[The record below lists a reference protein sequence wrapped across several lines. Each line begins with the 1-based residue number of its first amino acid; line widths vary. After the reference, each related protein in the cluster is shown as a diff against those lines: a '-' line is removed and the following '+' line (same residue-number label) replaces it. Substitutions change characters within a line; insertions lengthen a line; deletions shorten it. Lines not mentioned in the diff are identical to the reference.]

1 MSAVDRFVERCF
13 AVVAKPI
20 QFRTMAQQILRGFQ
34 LTSTAGIPKS
44 VGDFSRGRCRVFCEV
59 SPKAIHHPQR
69 RAMPDQS
76 VSASLDKPARGA
88 PLSKGNGVR

>member
-59 SPKAIHHPQR
+59 SRRRSIIPSAAPCQTKA
-69 RAMPDQS
+69 
-76 VSASLDKPARGA
+76 
-88 PLSKGNGVR
+88 